1 MAIKPN
7 ISGIIQS
14 IIWLWAFCCG
24 SVTLGVTIF
33 CDSHMVTPTRTATP
47 MLGETRLNQRKL
59 LSKGKTEYTTGH
71 DQSRC
76 DRPSKSSG
84 VTARTFMIDW

>member
-7 ISGIIQS
+7 MSGIIQS

-24 SVTLGVTIF
+24 SLTPGETIF

-47 MLGETRLNQRKL
+47 MLGETRLNQRNWL
-59 LSKGKTEYTTGH
+59 FKGKTEYTTGH
-71 DQSRC
+71 DQSSR
-76 DRPSKSSG
+76 DRPSNSSG
-84 VTARTFMIDW
+84 VTAKTFMIDW